1 MPDVSLIAT
10 RVFVNV
16 EDMNDNDNGGQ
27 EQPSLEGKVVE
38 LQWLAQ
44 WLTHNLS
51 VPLNTPSPLL
61 VTSPGILQTLHIYD
75 SNLLPISFD
84 TRY

>member
-1 MPDVSLIAT
+1 MIKMLTD
-10 RVFVNV
+10 
-16 EDMNDNDNGGQ
+16 DNGDQ
-27 EQPSLEGKVVE
+27 EQLSLEGKVGE

-51 VPLNTPSPLL
+51 VPLNTPRPLL

-75 SNLLPISFD
+75 FNLLPISFD